1 MVRQSQ
7 QVCRSLIGLVYVTL
21 AARWMRKTARF
32 NLLRQYVPERVH
44 EPPLVEPVRLL
55 AACELDGFEAILRP
69 TSVDEFDLIEAN

>member
-1 MVRQSQ
+1 
-7 QVCRSLIGLVYVTL
+7 
-21 AARWMRKTARF
+21 MRKTARF